1 LKNKHVK
8 KMAVTIYKDS
18 IAPPPPQ
25 PSNQALALL
34 TSLMTQDVGKIQHMM
49 KVNGHNNS
57 AGEDLNNREEQEDP
71 RMLTEEQE
79 Q

>member
-1 LKNKHVK
+1 
-8 KMAVTIYKDS
+8 
-18 IAPPPPQ
+18 
-25 PSNQALALL
+25 
-34 TSLMTQDVGKIQHMM
+34 MTQDVGKIQQMM